1 MLFRSLIL
9 SITFFF
15 FFPYAS
21 VCTVTLTV
29 TYLFLYFCLVFW
41 LYLPHSYFSMPPQLF
56 ASCLSLSART
66 PKVSRYPLTCP
77 RSPSSLWL
85 YYPHLFP
92 FPSFV
97 PTKDKYAQKGKGGP
111 MPHPGQYMV
120 GRFLCAFCC
129 VSQTGVRDETETQIV
144 FLFHT
149 GRRPNPN
156 PCLACPCCC
165 CQRALQL
172 PVKRIPPY
180 GANGNLFSKKKKL
193 FPSDDVDRCDN
204 DVLLPVLST
213 GCR

>member
-1 MLFRSLIL
+1 
-9 SITFFF
+9 
-15 FFPYAS
+15 
-21 VCTVTLTV
+21 
-29 TYLFLYFCLVFW
+29 
-41 LYLPHSYFSMPPQLF
+41 
-56 ASCLSLSART
+56 
-66 PKVSRYPLTCP
+66 
-77 RSPSSLWL
+77 
-85 YYPHLFP
+85 
-92 FPSFV
+92 
-97 PTKDKYAQKGKGGP
+97 

-180 GANGNLFSKKKKL
+180 GANGNLFSKKKNFSPVMMSTDVIMTCFCQCSVQAADKL
-193 FPSDDVDRCDN
+193 GTEV
-204 DVLLPVLST
+204 VLKGDAQYITL
-213 GCR
+213 GR